1 MTTHFQQQ
9 ASDRNLNF
17 SQSAPS
23 PQHGQKADKEL
34 VKRAQP
40 PRKVN
45 PKQGPH

>member
-1 MTTHFQQQ
+1 MTDGFQHQ
-9 ASDRNLNF
+9 ATQRNLNF

-40 PRKVN
+40 PRTIN